1 MDIRLRNCQSGR
13 ILIVYRPPNNTSCA
27 LFFEE
32 FSRLL
37 EHVLSEPSASLMIA
51 GDLNFHMENSN
62 NALTRQ
68 FIEILETFDLKQHV
82 LLLLMQVATP

>member
-1 MDIRLRNCQSGR
+1 MLQGVTGVTRG
-13 ILIVYRPPNNTSCA
+13 YRELQGVKESCA

-37 EHVLSEPSASLMIA
+37 EHVLSESSASLMIA